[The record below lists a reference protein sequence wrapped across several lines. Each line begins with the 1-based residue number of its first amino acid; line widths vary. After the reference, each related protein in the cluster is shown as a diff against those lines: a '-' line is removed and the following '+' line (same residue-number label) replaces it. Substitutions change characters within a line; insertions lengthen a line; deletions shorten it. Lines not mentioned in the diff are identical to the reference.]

1 MRGRAKRFGRLGRT
15 DRCVALDGH
24 PTGLLDGPQPS
35 GHPGLAGGDGLAV
48 ASAVGSFGQALAES
62 LDLAEVGFS
71 LVGVGGDG
79 EDGDAG
85 GVSVKDKGDH
95 LGVGVPAGRGQ
106 DPGAVGLGPGLL
118 GDGEPSPD
126 PFVKVCEYHVGSVD
140 LVAGGGEVP
149 ADRAELGAP
158 VVAVFQE
165 PGGLRLVQMGAGAG
179 VFAQLGLEIR
189 VDRSGLDETDQ
200 AVGEVRCLGTGGQPD
215 GQRPCGEVIDD
226 CAAVVGVGDAVGDE
240 TFVQG
245 QVGKRPILG
254 QPVGGPVGGPTP
266 LSVLYISHAA
276 FSISRHAGGLEIGTS
291 PEGALTAS
299 G

>member
-1 MRGRAKRFGRLGRT
+1 MQAAQVARLHQSRSFVRDRLPKAPALRWQTSRTLITTSYYDINATKWRRAQRFAAAAAASAQVPRPARPNRGAESWLPAASAECAGRSPGRAAAHGPRHGGRAEHVAGDLAFMRGRA
-15 DRCVALDGH
+15 
-24 PTGLLDGPQPS
+24 
-35 GHPGLAGGDGLAV
+35 
-48 ASAVGSFGQALAES
+48 
-62 LDLAEVGFS
+62 
-71 LVGVGGDG
+71 
-79 EDGDAG
+79 
-85 GVSVKDKGDH
+85 
-95 LGVGVPAGRGQ
+95 
-106 DPGAVGLGPGLL
+106 
-118 GDGEPSPD
+118 
-126 PFVKVCEYHVGSVD
+126 
-140 LVAGGGEVP
+140 
-149 ADRAELGAP
+149 AP

-189 VDRSGLDETDQ
+189 VDRSGLGETDQ

-215 GQRPCGEVIDD
+215 GQPPGGEVIDD

-266 LSVLYISHAA
+266 LSVSYISHAA